1 MKNKIMKTIKNIV
14 ILVYVASILVACS
27 NNDDPIVINE
37 EEVITTVRA
46 TLVPQSG
53 GDTIILESK
62 DLDGDGPNEPVI
74 TVSGALDKN
83 KTYAATLEILNETE
97 NPADNVTLEILE
109 EAVDHQFF
117 FSFTNNLATATY
129 TDQDSN
135 GNPVGVTF
143 NVLTGNAGSGTFTII
158 LRHEP
163 NKSATGVISGNI
175 TNAGGATDLQ
185 VTFDITVI

>member
-1 MKNKIMKTIKNIV
+1 MKTIKNIV

-27 NNDDPIVINE
+27 TNDDPMVINE

-46 TLVPQSG
+46 TLIPQNG
-53 GDTIILESK
+53 GATIILESK

-97 NPADNVTLEILE
+97 SPADNVTLEILE

-163 NKSATGVISGNI
+163 NKSATGVISGDI

>member
-1 MKNKIMKTIKNIV
+1 MKTIKNIV
-14 ILVYVASILVACS
+14 ILVYIASIFAACS
-27 NNDDPIVINE
+27 NNEDPIVINE

-46 TLVPQSG
+46 TLVPQNG
-53 GDTIILESK
+53 GATIILESK

-97 NPADNVTLEILE
+97 SPADNVTLEILE

-117 FSFTNNLATATY
+117 FSFTNNIATATY

-135 GNPVGVTF
+135 GNPVGVKF
-143 NVLTGNAGSGTFTII
+143 NVLTGSAGAGSFTII

-163 NKSATGVISGNI
+163 NKAATGVNTGDIS
-175 TNAGGATDLQ
+175 NAGGATDLQ
-185 VTFDITVI
+185 ITFDITVI